1 MASDKE
7 NLHTSGN
14 ERISFRD
21 LILRFR
27 FWRQYMLS
35 QWRIFLFFIFTA
47 VVLALAYA
55 FFVKPLYVAQS
66 SFVLDDSN
74 TSNLAQYANLAAL
87 AGVSMNSESN
97 GLFEGDNIM
106 ELYKSRTMLQKT
118 LLTKCN
124 FNNRTELLV
133 DRYIDF
139 NHLHDKW
146 SGKQGLENIS
156 FNADTSKLSRLQ
168 DSVLFDIIKRI
179 KKKNLSVGKPDKKLS
194 VIDVVVMSKDELFS
208 KYFNEKLVQ
217 NVNTFYIQTRSGHA
231 LHNLNILQQQ
241 TDSVRKVLSTY
252 ISGAALA
259 NDVVPNANPERSIL
273 HTGAQKKTVDIQASS
288 AVYAELLKNLELAK
302 ITLRKETPLIQ
313 VIDSPD
319 LPLEKEQPEKLV
331 CLAVGAIVGFILCV
345 FYLVFKKGISELH

>member
-7 NLHTSGN
+7 NQHTVSN

-21 LILRFR
+21 IVLRFR

-35 QWRIFLFFIFTA
+35 QWRVFLLFIIA
-47 VVLALAYA
+47 AMILALAYA
-55 FFVKPLYVAQS
+55 FLVKPVYVAES

-87 AGVSMNSESN
+87 AGVSMNGESN

-106 ELYKSRTMLQKT
+106 ELYRSRTMLQKT
-118 LLTKCN
+118 LLTKCT
-124 FNNRTELLV
+124 FNNRAEPLV
-133 DRYIDF
+133 DRYIEF
-139 NHLHDKW
+139 NHLRNKW

-156 FNADTSKLSRLQ
+156 FNTDTSKLSRLQ

-179 KKKNLSVGKPDKKLS
+179 QKKNLSVGKPDKKLS
-194 VIDVVVMSKDELFS
+194 IIDVVVRSKDELFS

-217 NVNTFYIQTRSGHA
+217 NVNAFYIKTRSDHA
-231 LHNLNILQQQ
+231 LHNLNVLQQQ
-241 TDSVRKVLSTY
+241 TDSVRRVLSAY

-259 NDVVPNANPERSIL
+259 NDIVPNANPERSIL

-288 AVYAELLKNLELAK
+288 GVYAELLKNLELAK

-319 LPLEKEQPEKLV
+319 LPLDKEQPEKLV
-331 CLAVGAIVGFILCV
+331 CLAAGAIIGFVLCI
-345 FYLVFKKGISELH
+345 FYLVFKKGISEL